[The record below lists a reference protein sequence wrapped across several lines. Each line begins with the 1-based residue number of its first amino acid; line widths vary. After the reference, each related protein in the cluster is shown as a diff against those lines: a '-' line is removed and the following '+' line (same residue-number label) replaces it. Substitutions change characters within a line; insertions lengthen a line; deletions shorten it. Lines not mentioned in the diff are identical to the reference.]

1 MQVAPPYVNQALA
14 LLAPLSS
21 PVIMHKA
28 MDSIANPTATCDTL
42 HRQNMG
48 ANSDYDHGIEK
59 SDSTDANTNTNA
71 DRNNVISDDTPPI
84 YYDAEPSA
92 QPPSYP
98 NSQTTSP
105 TELQKRPASRP
116 KPTNQ
121 HSTGASASTIAAVLG
136 SEYTDLD
143 AQRRADRKK
152 KTLRERWN
160 DFKERNLG
168 DYHVSEDRAG
178 AASAAEWNVQG
189 GRLSGGLA
197 TPYRR

>member
-1 MQVAPPYVNQALA
+1 
-14 LLAPLSS
+14 
-21 PVIMHKA
+21 
-28 MDSIANPTATCDTL
+28 
-42 HRQNMG
+42 MG

-71 DRNNVISDDTPPI
+71 DRKNVDSDDTPPI
-84 YYDAEPSA
+84 YYNAEPSA

-98 NSQTTSP
+98 NNQSTSP
-105 TELQKRPASRP
+105 TELQKRPASRS

-121 HSTGASASTIAAVLG
+121 RSTGASASTMAAVLG

-160 DFKERNLG
+160 NFKERNLG
-168 DYHVSEDRAG
+168 DYDVSEDRAG

-189 GRLSGGLA
+189 GRLGGGLA
-197 TPYRR
+197 TPYRRKGK

>member
-1 MQVAPPYVNQALA
+1 
-14 LLAPLSS
+14 
-21 PVIMHKA
+21 
-28 MDSIANPTATCDTL
+28 
-42 HRQNMG
+42 MG

-71 DRNNVISDDTPPI
+71 DRNKVDSDDTPPI

-98 NSQTTSP
+98 NNQSTPP
-105 TELQKRPASRP
+105 TELQKGPASRP
-116 KPTNQ
+116 KPTNL
-121 HSTGASASTIAAVLG
+121 HSTGAPASTIAAVLG
-136 SEYTDLD
+136 SEHTNLD
-143 AQRRADRKK
+143 AQRRADRKS

-168 DYHVSEDRAG
+168 AYDISEDRAG
-178 AASAAEWNVQG
+178 AASAVEWNVQG

-197 TPYRR
+197 TPYRRKTK

>member
-1 MQVAPPYVNQALA
+1 
-14 LLAPLSS
+14 
-21 PVIMHKA
+21 
-28 MDSIANPTATCDTL
+28 
-42 HRQNMG
+42 MG
-48 ANSDYDHGIEK
+48 ANSDYNHGIEK
-59 SDSTDANTNTNA
+59 SDSTDTNTNTNT
-71 DRNNVISDDTPPI
+71 DRNNVVYDDTPPI

-98 NSQTTSP
+98 NNQSTSP

-116 KPTNQ
+116 RPTNQ
-121 HSTGASASTIAAVLG
+121 HSTGAPASTIAAVLG

-143 AQRRADRKK
+143 TQQRAHRKK

-160 DFKERNLG
+160 DFKERNFG
-168 DYHVSEDRAG
+168 DYDVSEDRAR

-197 TPYRR
+197 TPYRKKGK